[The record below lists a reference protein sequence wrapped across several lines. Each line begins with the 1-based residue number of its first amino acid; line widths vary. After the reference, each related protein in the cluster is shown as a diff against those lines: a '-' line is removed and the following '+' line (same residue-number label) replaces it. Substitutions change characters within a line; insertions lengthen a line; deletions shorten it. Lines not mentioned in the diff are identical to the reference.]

1 MFVILNEMKDLIRFF
16 TARGGFRMTI
26 EYKEDRMKK
35 VIAVAKNIGSKLSG
49 ALVLSRVFGATAYAQ
64 DFDATNVRAIPIL
77 QGINLM
83 KVISNIINIVLIV
96 AGILAV
102 AYLIYGGLMYITAGG
117 EAEKATKGRTA
128 ITNAIIGIIIIAAS
142 LAIYNYVID
151 TGLEGG
157 I

>member
-1 MFVILNEMKDLIRFF
+1 
-16 TARGGFRMTI
+16 
-26 EYKEDRMKK
+26 
-35 VIAVAKNIGSKLSG
+35 
-49 ALVLSRVFGATAYAQ
+49 
-64 DFDATNVRAIPIL
+64 
-77 QGINLM
+77 M